1 MKPDPTFLGTIQDV
15 HGSTVSI
22 ALDENTV
29 AGLAFIRGE
38 AYRIGQIGSF
48 VRIPVGFTDLYGI
61 VTQVGAGA
69 VPEAVSALQP
79 HGFRWLTV
87 QLVGETQ
94 PKKAF
99 ERGISQYPTIS
110 DPAHLV
116 TEDHLHKIYGS
127 VADGNAIEIGR
138 IASADSVPALIDID
152 RFVLRHAA
160 VLGSTGSGKS
170 TTVASLLS
178 AFSAPERFP
187 SSRVLLLDLHGEY
200 AKALSDRATI
210 FRINHDPAQNEKPL
224 ALPYWAM
231 TSDELLPLLFGAVP
245 DQERN
250 VLLERL
256 TEAKRQWVKIHPQSG
271 LTEAITTADTPV
283 PFSVHQFWFELHNA
297 VYATYTEQG
306 TAQTEQTR
314 AYEMNGGN
322 PLEKGNALQVVPP
335 KFRPH
340 TQAKDVE
347 KIYQPYL
354 GLNLRRQV
362 DFLAA
367 RLRDPRF
374 DFLFL
379 PADWKVGT
387 DGNVAKDLDAWLG
400 EWIGDSKPIS
410 ILDLSGIPVSV
421 LVELVGALLRI
432 VYDALFWSRNLPEGG
447 RKRPLLI
454 ALEEAHTYLSQA
466 TGNPASTIV
475 RRIAKEGRKYGVG
488 LMLVSQRPSE
498 IDATILSQCGTLVA
512 LRLSNTA
519 DRGHVTAATTDHL
532 EGLLDMLPILRT
544 GEALII
550 GEAVK
555 LPMRVLITAPPENK
569 RPDSGDPKVFEA
581 TGKTGWNQPFAAGD
595 FGRVITV
602 WRKQNPR
609 IVAAP
614 PPVPPPAAVAA
625 PVKPLPAKPA
635 KK

>member
-1 MKPDPTFLGTIQDV
+1 VKPDPTFLGTIQDV

-48 VRIPVGFTDLYGI
+48 VRIPVGFVDLYGI

-69 VPEAVSALQP
+69 VPEAVSANQP

-87 QLVGETQ
+87 QLVGESQ
-94 PKKAF
+94 PSKKF

-116 TEDHLHKIYGS
+116 TEDHLHRIYGYVS
-127 VADGNAIEIGR
+127 DGNAIEIGR

-160 VLGSTGSGKS
+160 VLGATGSGKS
-170 TTVASLLS
+170 TTVASLLT
-178 AFSAPERFP
+178 ACSAPKRFP
-187 SSRVLLLDLHGEY
+187 SARVLLLDLHGEY
-200 AKALSDRATI
+200 AQALADRATL
-210 FRINHDPAQNEKPL
+210 FRINPDTDKGEKPL

-231 TSDELLPLLFGAVP
+231 TSDELLPLLFGVVP

-256 TEAKRQWVKIHPQSG
+256 TEAKRQWVRTHPQSG
-271 LTEAITTADTPV
+271 LTEAMTTADTPV
-283 PFSVHQFWFELHNA
+283 PFSVHQFWFELHIA
-297 VYATYTEQG
+297 VYATYTVQG
-306 TAQTEQTR
+306 TAQNEETR
-314 AYEMNGGN
+314 AYEMAGAN
-322 PLEKGNALQVVPP
+322 PVEKGSALAVVPP

-340 TQAKDVE
+340 TQAAGVE
-347 KIYQPYL
+347 KIYQPHAV
-354 GLNLRRQV
+354 LNLRRQV

-379 PADWKVGT
+379 PAEWKVAA
-387 DGNVAKDLDAWLG
+387 DGSVAKDLDAWLG
-400 EWIGDSKPIS
+400 EWIGDAKPIS

-432 VYDALFWSRNLPEGG
+432 VYDSLFWSRNLPEGG

-454 ALEEAHTYLSQA
+454 TLEEAHTYLSQA

-498 IDATILSQCGTLVA
+498 IDGTILSQCGTLVA
-512 LRLSNTA
+512 LRLSNTI
-519 DRGHVTAATTDHL
+519 DRGHVTSATTDHM

-555 LPMRVLITAPPENK
+555 LPMRVLVNAPPENR

-581 TGKTGWNQPFAAGD
+581 TGKSGWNQPFTPGNFA
-595 FGRVITV
+595 RVITA

-609 IVAAP
+609 LAAAP
-614 PPVPPPAAVAA
+614 EKPKPA
-625 PVKPLPAKPA
+625 PAKPA

>member
-1 MKPDPTFLGTIQDV
+1 VKPDPTFLGTVQDV

-22 ALDENTV
+22 ALDDNTV

-48 VRIPVGFTDLYGI
+48 VRIPVGFVELYGI

-69 VPEAVSALQP
+69 VPAAVSAAQP

-87 QLVGETQ
+87 QLVGESH
-94 PKKAF
+94 PSKNF
-99 ERGISQYPTIS
+99 ERGVSQYPTIS

-116 TEDHLHKIYGS
+116 TEDHLHRIYGS
-127 VADGNAIEIGR
+127 VTDGNAIEIGR

-160 VLGSTGSGKS
+160 VLGATGSGKS
-170 TTVASLLS
+170 TTVAALLA
-178 AFSAPERFP
+178 AFSSPKRFP

-200 AKALSDRATI
+200 ARALTDRATL
-210 FRINHDPAQNEKPL
+210 FRINPDTAKGEKPL

-231 TSDELLPLLFGAVP
+231 TSDELLPLLFGSVG
-245 DQERN
+245 DQDRN
-250 VLLERL
+250 IVLERL
-256 TEAKRQWVKIHPQSG
+256 TDAKRKWVKNHPESG
-271 LTEAITTADTPV
+271 LIEATTTADTPV
-283 PFSVHQFWFELHNA
+283 PFSVHQFWFELHVA
-297 VYATYTEQG
+297 VYATYTAQG
-306 TAQTEQTR
+306 TAQNEETR
-314 AYEMNGGN
+314 AYEMANGQAI
-322 PLEKGNALQVVPP
+322 EKGRALAVVPP

-340 TQAKDVE
+340 TLTGAE
-347 KIYQPYL
+347 KIWLPHSV
-354 GLNLRRQV
+354 LNLRRQV

-374 DFLFL
+374 DFLFS
-379 PADWKVGT
+379 PADWKVAE
-387 DGNVAKDLDAWLG
+387 DGNVAKDLDAWLA
-400 EWIGDSKPIS
+400 EWIGDAKPIS

-432 VYDALFWSRNLPEGG
+432 VYDALFWSRHLAEGG

-454 ALEEAHTYLSQA
+454 ALEEAHTYLSQTA
-466 TGNPASTIV
+466 GNPASTIV

-512 LRLSNTA
+512 MRLSNAT
-519 DRGHVTAATTDHL
+519 DRGHVTSATTDHL
-532 EGLLDMLPILRT
+532 EGLMDMLPILRT
-544 GEALII
+544 GEALVL

-555 LPMRVLITAPPENK
+555 LPMRVLVNAPPENQ
-569 RPDSGDPKVFEA
+569 RPDSSDPKIFEKEKNA
-581 TGKTGWNQPFAAGD
+581 GWNKNFVQGD
-595 FGRVITV
+595 FKHVIVT

-609 IVAAP
+609 ASAPVAA
-614 PPVPPPAAVAA
+614 
-625 PVKPLPAKPA
+625 

>member
-1 MKPDPTFLGTIQDV
+1 VKPDPTFLGTIQDV
-15 HGSTVSI
+15 HGATVSV

-69 VPEAVSALQP
+69 VPEAISASQP

-94 PKKAF
+94 PRRGF

-116 TEDHLHKIYGS
+116 TEDHLHRIYGS
-127 VADGNAIEIGR
+127 VSDGNAIEIGR

-160 VLGSTGSGKS
+160 VLGATGSGKS
-170 TTVASLLS
+170 TTVASLLT
-178 AFSAPERFP
+178 AFSSPERFP

-200 AKALSDRATI
+200 AQALAERATL
-210 FRINHDPAQNEKPL
+210 FRINPDTTKGEKAL

-231 TSDELLPLLFGAVP
+231 TSDELLPLLFGTIP
-245 DQERN
+245 DQDRN
-250 VLLERL
+250 IVLERL
-256 TEAKRQWVKIHPQSG
+256 TETKRQWVKSHPQSG
-271 LTEAITTADTPV
+271 LTEATTTADTPV
-283 PFSVHQFWFELHNA
+283 PFSVHQFWFDLHIA
-297 VYATYTEQG
+297 VYATYSAQG
-306 TAQTEQTR
+306 TAQNEQTR
-314 AYEMNGGN
+314 AYELANGN
-322 PLEKGNALQVVPP
+322 PIEKGDPLAVVPP
-335 KFRPH
+335 KFKPH
-340 TQAKDVE
+340 TQAAGPD
-347 KIYQPYL
+347 KIWQPHL
-354 GLNLRRQV
+354 VLNLRRQV

-374 DFLFL
+374 EFLFS
-379 PADWKVGT
+379 PGAWSAGT
-387 DGNVAKDLDAWLG
+387 DGNVTKDLDAWLA

-432 VYDALFWSRNLPEGG
+432 VYDALFWSRHLPEGG

-454 ALEEAHTYLSQA
+454 TLEEAHTYLSQA
-466 TGNPASTIV
+466 ASNPASTIV

-512 LRLSNTA
+512 MRLSNSA
-519 DRGHVTAATTDHL
+519 DRSHVTSATTDHL

-544 GEALII
+544 GEALIV

-555 LPMRVLITAPPENK
+555 LPMRVLVNAPPENK
-569 RPDSGDPKVFEA
+569 RPDSGDPRVFEA
-581 TGKTGWNQPFAAGD
+581 SSQSGWNQSFAIGD
-595 FGRVITV
+595 FARVITA

-609 IVAAP
+609 ITTAPQTAP
-614 PPVPPPAAVAA
+614 PALSASAKIPS
-625 PVKPLPAKPA
+625 AKPA